1 MPRMASGGP
10 WGTLDHADAARTDC
24 LVKRARV
31 LAAEARWRAVLE
43 SMIVICDERRWRW
56 LRCRRLEDWRLSEE
70 EREREREE

>member
-10 WGTLDHADAARTDC
+10 WATLDHAEAARTDC

-43 SMIVICDERRWRW
+43 SMVAV
-56 LRCRRLEDWRLSEE
+56 
-70 EREREREE
+70 